1 MPLLD
6 LIPADLW
13 TDEMIDELEQ
23 APADNSQI
31 RDATLYAPS
40 RPASQHIRDVVARL
54 RGVSA

>member
-6 LIPADLW
+6 LIPSDLW

-23 APADNSQI
+23 APANNSQI
-31 RDATLYAPS
+31 RDATLYAPA
-40 RPASQHIRDVVARL
+40 RPAPQHIRDMVARL